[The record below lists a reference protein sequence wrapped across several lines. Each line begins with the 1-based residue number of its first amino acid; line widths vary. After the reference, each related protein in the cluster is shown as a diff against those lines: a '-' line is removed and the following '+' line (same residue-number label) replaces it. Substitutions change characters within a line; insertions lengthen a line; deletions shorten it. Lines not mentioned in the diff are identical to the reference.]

1 MSCENVQERIS
12 LMLDR
17 QLEADERGNVLAHLE
32 SCRQC
37 EAYLDS
43 IQSMRAGL
51 RRMAVAEAPAALS
64 SKLRVMA
71 SHERA
76 RQLTHKDLS
85 SLCKHWTTR
94 IRLAFDN
101 MMRPFAVPALGGV
114 LSALVMFG
122 LLVPSLSF
130 RHNFGLEPPTFRA
143 IPHEPRPPRV
153 FTDPDGRIVSSVG
166 YIPRLVPV
174 SEAIPDKE
182 PVLELTIDEQ
192 GLVTDFAVLNG
203 ELTQDMAILML
214 ESKFTPATIFGQPTR
229 GKVQVVFPFDPRAR
243 GLRS

>member
-12 LMLDR
+12 LLLDR

-32 SCRQC
+32 TCRQC
-37 EAYLDS
+37 ETHLES

-51 RRMAVAEAPAALS
+51 RRMATADAPAALS
-64 SKLRVMA
+64 SKLRVLA

-76 RQLTHKDLS
+76 RQLTHKNLS
-85 SLCKHWTTR
+85 SRCKHYAAR
-94 IRLAFDN
+94 VRLAFDN

-130 RHNFGLEPPTFRA
+130 RHNFGLEPPTW
-143 IPHEPRPPRV
+143 V
-153 FTDPDGRIVSSVG
+153 FTDPDGRIVGAVG

-174 SEAIPDKE
+174 SEVIPNKE

-229 GKVQVVFPFDPRAR
+229 GKVQVVFPFYPRAH